1 MIRSMFT
8 AISAL
13 TLHQSYMDVVADNL
27 ANANT
32 AGYKSSRVTFQDQ
45 FAQMIQTGAAPSAN
59 LGGVNP
65 IQIGLGTRMGNI
77 TPDFSQGA
85 LQSTGRSLDLAIQGD
100 GFFVYANGA
109 ETFFSRDGT
118 LSIDSE
124 GNIGNSATGMRA
136 QGWLAVMGAID
147 STAPT
152 GNIQIP
158 VDASIA
164 RPTTQAILGGNLNS
178 TVAIGDSTAVTM
190 GVYDSLGV
198 LHSATLTCTKTADNV
213 WGWAATSGA
222 TGSGTLVFD
231 TSGRWDSGS
240 GTITVTGTGGAAAAV
255 VTLDLEALTQ
265 LADTTSVAVASQDGL
280 AAGNLTGY
288 MVSTATGEIFGTYS
302 NGLQERLG
310 QIALAGFL
318 NPAGLLR
325 IGQSLYQA
333 GLNSGEARIGV
344 AGTGGRGTVV
354 SGYLEG
360 SNVDLAQEFTSMI
373 LAQRGFQASS
383 RVITASDEM
392 LRELVNLAR

>member
-1 MIRSMFT
+1 
-8 AISAL
+8 
-13 TLHQSYMDVVADNL
+13 
-27 ANANT
+27 
-32 AGYKSSRVTFQDQ
+32 
-45 FAQMIQTGAAPSAN
+45 
-59 LGGVNP
+59 
-65 IQIGLGTRMGNI
+65 MGNI

-136 QGWLAVMGAID
+136 QGWLAVMGVID

-240 GTITVTGTGGAAAAV
+240 GTITVTGTGGAADAV